1 MAEWRN
7 GGGMAGYELEVG
19 GSYTEWNL
27 NSEINRALIGTY
39 QALIVV
45 VISIVLP
52 ATEVTSAPRELH
64 CKHSRNEYQILAIY
78 SKHHADKN

>member
-1 MAEWRN
+1 
-7 GGGMAGYELEVG
+7 MAGYEPEVG
-19 GSYTEWNL
+19 GRYTEWNL

-45 VISIVLP
+45 VISKVFP

-64 CKHSRNEYQILAIY
+64 CKHPRNEYRIFAIY
-78 SKHHADKN
+78 SKHHADKS